1 MDDARRE
8 IAALRARAAP
18 PDPMVE
24 IAALRAR
31 LARIEAA
38 ALAATTPTEGAPVNL
53 EQAVGGHYSPT
64 EPPPTPEQ
72 KQLEAAAYRWQPDAA
87 SEDALRQRAK
97 DPAAYDRAMEAMHVS
112 ALPLSLYSRGRE
124 AAVKLGTFVPDKE
137 GTSNE

>member
-1 MDDARRE
+1 MDLESAVANR
-8 IAALRARAAP
+8 LR
-18 PDPMVE
+18 
-24 IAALRAR
+24 
-31 LARIEAA
+31 
-38 ALAATTPTEGAPVNL
+38 
-53 EQAVGGHYSPT
+53 PT
-64 EPPPTPEQ
+64 EPPPTPAQ
-72 KQLEAAAYRWQPDAA
+72 KQLAAAAYGWQPDPA